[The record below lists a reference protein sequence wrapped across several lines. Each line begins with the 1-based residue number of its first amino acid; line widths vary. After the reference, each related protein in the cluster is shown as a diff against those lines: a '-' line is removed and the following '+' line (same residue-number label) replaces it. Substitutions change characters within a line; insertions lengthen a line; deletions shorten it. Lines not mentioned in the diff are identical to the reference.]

1 MPLSRRNFIQ
11 NAVLGISAAGLSS
24 APALAKNIS
33 SSTTHIISKT
43 SGHADTSTSKSLHII
58 SLDRLEASAKE
69 VMTEAAYAYIA
80 HGAGD
85 EWTYHENR
93 RAFSDY
99 PLLPHRL
106 SGVAAHS
113 IDIRTD
119 LLGHHLEHPLLIAP
133 MGAHMFV
140 HPEGE
145 VIAAAGAEKA
155 GALYESSGASNR
167 SLEDIAKA
175 SKGPKWFQL
184 YFNADAGVTR
194 SLLERAKAAGYSAII
209 ITADA
214 LGPGTSDAFL
224 SMSSPFPAGATFGN
238 HDPRYGGKGD
248 FFNQKV
254 ELTPADIEF
263 VKKIT
268 GLPVIVKGI
277 LRGEDAVVAIDAGA
291 DAIQVSNHG
300 GRQIDGVPSAISQ
313 LQEVAARVGH
323 KVPVIFDSGIRRG
336 IDVVRAISLGATA
349 VAVGRPVLYGIA
361 VGGVGGVA
369 GVIEHLKT
377 ELRTAML
384 LSGART
390 LKDLA
395 QGFIRNKETEH

>member
-1 MPLSRRNFIQ
+1 M
-11 NAVLGISAAGLSS
+11 
-24 APALAKNIS
+24 
-33 SSTTHIISKT
+33 
-43 SGHADTSTSKSLHII
+43 
-58 SLDRLEASAKE
+58 
-69 VMTEAAYAYIA
+69 
-80 HGAGD
+80 
-85 EWTYHENR
+85 
-93 RAFSDY
+93 
-99 PLLPHRL
+99 
-106 SGVAAHS
+106 
-113 IDIRTD
+113 
-119 LLGHHLEHPLLIAP
+119 GHHLEHPLLIAP

-209 ITADA
+209 ITTDA
-214 LGPGTSDAFL
+214 LGPRTSDAFL

-263 VKKIT
+263 VKKSPGCQSLSRASSEVRMQWSPLMQEQMPSRCLIM
-268 GLPVIVKGI
+268 
-277 LRGEDAVVAIDAGA
+277 VVARLM
-291 DAIQVSNHG
+291 VFLL
-300 GRQIDGVPSAISQ
+300 PSASCRKL
-313 LQEVAARVGH
+313 LQE
-323 KVPVIFDSGIRRG
+323 SGTKFRSFLTAVFAG
-336 IDVVRAISLGATA
+336 VDVVRAISLGATA

-361 VGGVGGVA
+361 AGGVGGVA
-369 GVIEHLKT
+369 SVIEHLKT

>member
-1 MPLSRRNFIQ
+1 
-11 NAVLGISAAGLSS
+11 
-24 APALAKNIS
+24 
-33 SSTTHIISKT
+33 
-43 SGHADTSTSKSLHII
+43 
-58 SLDRLEASAKE
+58 
-69 VMTEAAYAYIA
+69 
-80 HGAGD
+80 
-85 EWTYHENR
+85 
-93 RAFSDY
+93 
-99 PLLPHRL
+99 
-106 SGVAAHS
+106 
-113 IDIRTD
+113 
-119 LLGHHLEHPLLIAP
+119 
-133 MGAHMFV
+133 
-140 HPEGE
+140 
-145 VIAAAGAEKA
+145 
-155 GALYESSGASNR
+155 
-167 SLEDIAKA
+167 
-175 SKGPKWFQL
+175 
-184 YFNADAGVTR
+184 TR